1 MQATLD
7 QLKLLS
13 ETKLSDLDSGERN
26 RIVRSLSAAECYLSL
41 SSVLVRSSN
50 AMMTEL
56 STGAAEALNNVGTVH
71 REVLWQLA
79 LIDDAKVE
87 PKKEAES
94 STSSTPASVGVGTG
108 TREGEE
114 VTEAFPVVR
123 YVTPVQIRNGPS
135 SHWGVEPEFLPV
147 LHGSDGPHRRG
158 RRDHAASAEALT
170 QIARLG
176 RLARQADA
184 TQAEAEGVA
193 GLSESSPATEVA
205 KRKSPESMNYDMMT
219 RLTAAARGLYS
230 ALGKAML
237 MPSRRRD
244 DTVPL
249 TVAAKMVA
257 GSLAKLLRDNLSF
270 SGHGE
275 ATQGD
280 LNVSV
285 KCRYLGKVVE
295 DILAVVFDS
304 RRRTCNTVLLNNLY
318 GHGAIKELLKTFAAT
333 SQLLWTLPQSSGGSP
348 METENGK
355 SKAEKSEEKSVG
367 NSWLLDTLRSYA
379 RLMEHLVTSSLLLT
393 PAPMAQILI
402 QPVAGVSEPLAKDP
416 EAFVRS
422 LQAQVLEVVLPVWNH
437 PNFAQC
443 SATFITSIASIITH
457 VYTGVGDAK
466 TSRPGGAAGA
476 GARMPGP
483 PPDES
488 SISMIVEMGFSR
500 SRAEEALRRV
510 GDNNAEMAVEWLFS
524 HPEEAAQVMGLF

>member
-1 MQATLD
+1 M
-7 QLKLLS
+7 KLA
-13 ETKLSDLDSGERN
+13 DLDSVERN
-26 RIVRSLSAAECYLSL
+26 KVVRSLSAAECYLSL

-50 AMMTEL
+50 SMMTEL
-56 STGAAEALNNVGTVH
+56 STGAAEVLNNVGTVH
-71 REVLWQLA
+71 REVLWQIA

-87 PKKEAES
+87 PKKEAEGS
-94 STSSTPASVGVGTG
+94 SNTPASVGVGTA

-114 VTEAFPVVR
+114 VTEPYPVVR
-123 YVTPVQIRNGPS
+123 YVNPVQIRNGPS

-147 LHGSDGPHRRG
+147 LHASDGPHRRN
-158 RRDHAASAEALT
+158 RRDHAANAEALT

-184 TQAEAEGVA
+184 TPVDSEGVA
-193 GLSESSPATEVA
+193 SLSESSPATDVA

-219 RLTAAARGLYS
+219 RLTAAARGLYV

-237 MPSRRRD
+237 VPSRRRD

-249 TVAAKMVA
+249 TLAAKTVA

-275 ATQGD
+275 GELTI
-280 LNVSV
+280 SV

-355 SKAEKSEEKSVG
+355 SKAEKSEEKSLG
-367 NSWLLDTLRSYA
+367 NSWLLDTLRNYA

-393 PAPMAQILI
+393 PSTMAQILI

-437 PNFAQC
+437 PHFAQC

-457 VYTGVGDAK
+457 VYTGVGDSK
-466 TSRPGGAAGA
+466 TSRAGGAAGA
-476 GARMPGP
+476 GARLPGP

-510 GDNNAEMAVEWLFS
+510 GDNSAEMAVEWLFS
-524 HPEEAAQVMGLF
+524 HPEEAAQVMC